1 MFRPLALTTKIA
13 IAALILSL
21 GWLLGVGAETTTLD
35 KAYRQHVQPMAE
47 LGLVLDKIDRE
58 RQEMLLAST
67 EPDQT
72 KVVQHLSE
80 IADLDI
86 VVNRHLKARVGIADS
101 VTEQRKFDA
110 LTSAWSDYV
119 AARDRAGSLLR
130 NGARLAAEEMIR
142 TETAT
147 KHAAARDAVLALL
160 LLQAMEFKGEQD
172 RMTEKY
178 QFVKSLLVLLGG
190 SILSLWG
197 VTIVAIVS
205 FVGLVAIVSRE

>member
-1 MFRPLALTTKIA
+1 
-13 IAALILSL
+13 
-21 GWLLGVGAETTTLD
+21 
-35 KAYRQHVQPMAE
+35 
-47 LGLVLDKIDRE
+47 
-58 RQEMLLAST
+58 
-67 EPDQT
+67 
-72 KVVQHLSE
+72 
-80 IADLDI
+80 
-86 VVNRHLKARVGIADS
+86 
-101 VTEQRKFDA
+101 
-110 LTSAWSDYV
+110 
-119 AARDRAGSLLR
+119 LR

-190 SILSLWG
+190 SILTLWG
-197 VTIVAIVS
+197 VTIAAIVS